1 MGYFLQ
7 HQIKDINSKLKQL
20 EGQEKLSYLKEQLSF
35 AQSDLKNNLGLSR
48 RLFIFFFTQSGFN
61 NPALFP
67 AHYKAY
73 ALYLDEKIKLTFP
86 LYVRYVFKDLIK
98 SLAITRYDRIVNRE
112 KQKLVKFIKEK
123 LDIELRS
130 DNLTSIEEQP
140 TTIKQYITGTVDQIT
155 VEDLIKENN
164 FVFPANFGPSN
175 LKWRSQY
182 SFAIYNGVYELLMP
196 EINQMISDERI
207 LLLNS
212 IKIDIDRI
220 GKDADIKFSDLADI
234 MRIPD
239 SYASNKPELM
249 FIVYNA
255 YNLLT
260 KANSQMIIPMK
271 LIRNL
276 VIKLTSKFSMPVG
289 MIEKDLKILELQRIL
304 KKENET
310 KSQLSKTVKGKKQRT
325 PKKQKEREKIVWFG
339 NEVQLIDLFFLLRKD
354 SCLAGYDDES
364 ILPHFDIKGEKTTDI
379 SKVQKL
385 STDHFFWFGADNE
398 FAQLIDELAKA
409 KLIGEANK
417 YKLFAEHFQNS
428 RSKPFKNLAQK
439 HYNKKSYNNI
449 NTKIPALVKKLLEI
463 L

>member
-1 MGYFLQ
+1 MGYFLI
-7 HQIKDINSKLKQL
+7 HQIRDINSKLEHL
-20 EGQEKLSYLKEQLSF
+20 EGEEKLSYLNEQLSI
-35 AQSDLKNNLGLSR
+35 AESDLKNNPDLGR
-48 RLFIFFFTQSGFN
+48 RLLIFFFSQSSLKN
-61 NPALFP
+61 TSLFP
-67 AHYKAY
+67 AHYQAY
-73 ALYLDEKIKLTFP
+73 ALYVDEKIKLIFP
-86 LYVRYVFKDLIK
+86 VYIRHLFNGLIK
-98 SLAITRYDRIVNRE
+98 SFAIARYDKIINRE
-112 KQKLVKFIKEK
+112 KKNLVKFIKEK
-123 LDIELRS
+123 I
-130 DNLTSIEEQP
+130 NLTLQISSPELPVEPSRAAVILP
-140 TTIKQYITGTVDQIT
+140 VDEADPVNI
-155 VEDLIKENN
+155 EDLIKENN
-164 FVFPANFGPSN
+164 FVFPASCNYKD
-175 LKWRSQY
+175 LKWKSQH

-220 GKDADIKFSDLADI
+220 GKDADIKFTDLADI
-234 MRIPD
+234 MRVPD
-239 SYASNKPELM
+239 SYVSNKPELM

-463 L
+463 S